1 MQLID
6 KQTIIENSLLMSIA
20 IIYICKEM
28 LKFLMKTIKKNTQFI
43 YFQLNRLKNRVS
55 SRSVKREV

>member
-6 KQTIIENSLLMSIA
+6 KQTLIEYSLILSVA

-28 LKFLMKTIKKNTQFI
+28 LKFLIKTIKKNTQKI
-43 YFQLNRLKNRVS
+43 HFQLNRLKNRVS